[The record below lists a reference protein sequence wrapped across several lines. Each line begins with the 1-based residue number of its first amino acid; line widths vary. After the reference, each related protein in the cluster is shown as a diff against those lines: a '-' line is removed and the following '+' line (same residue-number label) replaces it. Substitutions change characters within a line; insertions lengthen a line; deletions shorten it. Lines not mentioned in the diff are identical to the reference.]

1 MIFFVIVL
9 YDSREVEFDSP
20 AKLDLSYFFTKKNVC
35 LTEETDEVLW
45 GQRQTTVMCDKISKH
60 IISTITPICVAP

>member
-20 AKLDLSYFFTKKNVC
+20 AKLDISYFFTKKNVC
-35 LTEETDEVLW
+35 LREIRDRWGAMGAETDNCYVW
-45 GQRQTTVMCDKISKH
+45 
-60 IISTITPICVAP
+60 